1 VEFSELAGLTEG
13 LAGSDIASVCRN
25 AAMMAITDCVNGGG
39 QKTAEELCITAE
51 LFKAAIEKVGK
62 RK

>member
-1 VEFSELAGLTEG
+1 MT
-13 LAGSDIASVCRN
+13 
-25 AAMMAITDCVNGGG
+25 AITDCVNGGG